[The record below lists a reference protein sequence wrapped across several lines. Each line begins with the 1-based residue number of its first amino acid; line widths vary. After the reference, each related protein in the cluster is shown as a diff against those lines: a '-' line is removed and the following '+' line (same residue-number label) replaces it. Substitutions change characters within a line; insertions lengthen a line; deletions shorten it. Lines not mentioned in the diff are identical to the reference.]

1 MSFDSVPDT
10 ELPFI
15 EVELESLEEETDF
28 GYHSL
33 GKNIKVYETCA
44 VMKYFL

>member
-1 MSFDSVPDT
+1 MSFESVLHT

-15 EVELESLEEETDF
+15 EVDLESFEEETDF

-33 GKNIKVYETCA
+33 GKNIKV
-44 VMKYFL
+44 